1 MPQPSTYTQTM
12 NVADTALTYRLQ
24 RLVELLR
31 TVSGTHD
38 PVQLQREFSGT
49 MAELDPIEGYVS
61 LSVRGLQPGEYKI
74 TGRLFNDEQRQ
85 AGRGDVWS
93 KFKQLPVHRGG
104 FLGDIIENPVP
115 QVFEDLSITGDPA
128 LGDEVAG
135 FKSAVAAPLFD
146 EGDALNWGI
155 IFKREAGGFDQDTIE
170 RFFMRGNLI
179 GRMTKNLIMRR
190 EVETL
195 NERLQKQL
203 EEIAQIQRSLLPQRT
218 PSVPGLS
225 IATSYLTSDEA
236 GGDYFDFFEFE
247 DGRFGVL
254 IADVAGHGAGAA
266 TVMAMLQTILHSFP
280 RKEAGPAA
288 MLAHAN
294 AQLSHKRMEASFVT
308 AWLGFFSAD
317 RRSLT
322 YSNAGHNHPIRRREP
337 GLVEVLKGAGSLPL
351 GVIEEAEYEEAQ
363 LNLDVGDSLVLY
375 TDGITEAFSPR
386 PEREMFGTNRLE
398 AAIIDCSGRPGCVIE
413 SIHERLYSH
422 TVSRARDD
430 DQTIVALRVD
440 DNKPISITVSPSTDT
455 P

>member
-1 MPQPSTYTQTM
+1 M
-12 NVADTALTYRLQ
+12 NVADTALTPRLQ

-31 TVSGTHD
+31 SVSGTND
-38 PVQLQREFSGT
+38 PVQIQREFSST
-49 MAELDPIEGYVS
+49 MAELDPVGGYVS
-61 LSVRGLQPGEYKI
+61 VSVRGLEPGEYKI
-74 TGRLFNDEQRQ
+74 TGRLYNDEQRR

-93 KFKQLPVHRGG
+93 RFKQIPTHRGG
-104 FLGDIIENPVP
+104 FIGRIIENPIP
-115 QVFEDLSITGDPA
+115 QVYENLNVTDDPA
-128 LGDEVAG
+128 LGDEIAEYDSV
-135 FKSAVAAPLFD
+135 VAAPLFD
-146 EGDALNWGI
+146 EGEALNWGI
-155 IFKREAGGFDQDTIE
+155 LLKREPGGFQQDEIE

-225 IATSYLTSDEA
+225 MATSYLTSDEA
-236 GGDYFDFFEFE
+236 GGDYYDFFEFD

-280 RKEAGPAA
+280 LKEAGPAA

-294 AQLSHKRMEASFVT
+294 SQLAQKRMEASFVT
-308 AWLGFFSAD
+308 AWLGFFSPD

-322 YSNAGHNHPIRRREP
+322 YSNAGHNHPMRRREP
-337 GLVEVLKGAGSLPL
+337 GVVEVLKGAGSLPL
-351 GVIEEAEYEEAQ
+351 GIIEDCEYEEAEVT
-363 LNLDVGDSLVLY
+363 LDLGDSIVLY
-375 TDGITEAFSPR
+375 TDGINEAFSPQ
-386 PEREMFGTNRLE
+386 PDREMFGTNRLE

-413 SIHERLYSH
+413 SIHERLYAH
-422 TVSRARDD
+422 TQARSRDD

-440 DNKPISITVSPSTDT
+440 DESPINVTVSPPTSK